1 MCKFKIVKT
10 VSLPFLRL
18 PKRSASREKWEG
30 GGGGETS
37 ANREK
42 WGWAGGGGGG
52 GRCHSIWCPS
62 YWDIKLRSFD

>member
-42 WGWAGGGGGG
+42 WGW
-52 GRCHSIWCPS
+52 GRDDVTRFGVRHIGILS
-62 YWDIKLRSFD
+62 YDHLING

>member
-30 GGGGETS
+30 GGGGKHLQT
-37 ANREK
+37 EK
-42 WGWAGGGGGG
+42 NGDGEGTMSLDLVSVILG
-52 GRCHSIWCPS
+52 
-62 YWDIKLRSFD
+62 Y